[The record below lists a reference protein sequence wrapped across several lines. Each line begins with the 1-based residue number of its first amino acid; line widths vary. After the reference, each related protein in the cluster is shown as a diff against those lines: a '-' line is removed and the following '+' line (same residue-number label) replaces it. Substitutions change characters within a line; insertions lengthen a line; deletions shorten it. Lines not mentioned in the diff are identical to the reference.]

1 MGKPV
6 VALMYDFDKTLSP
19 RNMQD
24 YGFMDGLGMS
34 PDEFWTECTHLTR
47 KNNMD
52 SILSYM
58 YLMLEKGK
66 SKMLTKRENFNAL
79 GKSVKLFPGVK
90 SWFGR
95 VNDYCEQQG
104 LKCEHYIISSG
115 LKEIIE
121 GTEIASE
128 FKEIYAAEFLYGSN
142 GLAEWPA
149 MAVNFTSKTQFLYRV
164 NKGVLDVTDQ
174 HSLNNY
180 VPDEDRRV
188 PFTNMIYFGDG
199 DTDVPCMK
207 LTRVNGGHS
216 IAVYQEDYKEA
227 AKLIQEGRVDFA
239 FPADYRRGRKLEKTV
254 FTIIDKVAA
263 LEKLRAES
271 GRQLESTAVR

>member
-239 FPADYRRGRKLEKTV
+239 FPADYRKGRKLEKTV
-254 FTIIDKVAA
+254 STIIAKIAA

>member
-79 GKSVKLFPGVK
+79 GKSVKLFPGVR
-90 SWFGR
+90 SWFDR
-95 VNDYCEQQG
+95 VNDYCETRG
-104 LKCEHYIISSG
+104 LQCEHYIISSG
-115 LKEIIE
+115 LKEMIE
-121 GTEIASE
+121 GTKIARYFNRIFASCYMYDE
-128 FKEIYAAEFLYGSN
+128 QGRARRYR
-142 GLAEWPA
+142 PA
-149 MAVNFTSKTQFLYRV
+149 QPE
-164 NKGVLDVTDQ
+164 Q
-174 HSLNNY
+174 
-180 VPDEDRRV
+180 
-188 PFTNMIYFGDG
+188 
-199 DTDVPCMK
+199 
-207 LTRVNGGHS
+207 
-216 IAVYQEDYKEA
+216 
-227 AKLIQEGRVDFA
+227 
-239 FPADYRRGRKLEKTV
+239 
-254 FTIIDKVAA
+254 
-263 LEKLRAES
+263 LRA
-271 GRQLESTAVR
+271 G

>member
-1 MGKPV
+1 MARPV

-19 RNMQD
+19 KNMQD

-34 PDEFWTECTHLTR
+34 ADEFWKEVSGLTK

-58 YLMLEKGK
+58 YMMLEKGK
-66 SKMLTKRENFNAL
+66 SRMLTRRENFNAL
-79 GKSVKLFPGVK
+79 GKSVRLFPGVR
-90 SWFGR
+90 SWFTR
-95 VNDYCEQQG
+95 INEYCESRG

-121 GTEIASE
+121 GTEIAHE
-128 FKEIYAAEFLYGSN
+128 FKEIYAAEFLYGAD
-142 GLAEWPA
+142 GLAKWPA

-174 HSLNNY
+174 HSLNTY
-180 VPDEDRRV
+180 VPDEERRV

-207 LTRVNGGHS
+207 LTKVNGGHS
-216 IAVYQEDYKEA
+216 IAVYQDDEEEA
-227 AKLIQEGRVDFA
+227 SKLIRENRVDFA
-239 FPADYRRGRKLEKTV
+239 FPADYRIGRKLEKTV
-254 FTIIDKVAA
+254 FTIIDGIAA
-263 LEKLRAES
+263 MEKLKAES
-271 GRQLESTAVR
+271 RRQR